1 MSDANKYEIVDAEY
15 NRLKTIIEK
24 SIMSENFE
32 KALAAI
38 SVAGSLL
45 YSWNQRYVD
54 NFLEE
59 SILKIAERTT
69 TSTIRDADQRNDT
82 ILFYDCFG
90 LDTRGLAVIYLKALA
105 HIGNKVYYV
114 VPITAKDKQ
123 PEIDKV
129 ICDSNVKRVYYSSN
143 RYYDKLKEL
152 QEIFNEYKPSKAF
165 LYTLPDDSAGIAAF
179 MQMKKVVRYQIN
191 LTDHAFWLGK
201 NAFDYC
207 LEFRNYGA
215 SISLN
220 ERGISKDR
228 IALMPYYP
236 YIDKKYGF
244 QGFPF
249 ETEGKKIIFSGGAL
263 YKTIDSTGTFYYIVS
278 EILKKNKDVIFLYA
292 GSGDDFYLKQLQ
304 TKFVNRIFYIKE
316 RKDLYQILRHV
327 TLYLSTY
334 PMMGGL
340 MMQYAALAGK
350 IPVTL
355 WHGDENSGILINQES
370 RRIEY
375 KDKEELI
382 SDVNRILNDSHYR
395 EEREA
400 LLEGSV
406 ISEQEFYEELRN
418 VIDKQRTKYNIDF
431 FSVDSR
437 RFRQDYVD
445 RFSFDNF
452 LKNIPTKRNVSLI
465 REYREQFINRIRGG
479 ITKIAK
485 KMITRY
491 LF

>member
-1 MSDANKYEIVDAEY
+1 MSSANKYNIVDAEY
-15 NRLKTIIEK
+15 KRLKIIIEK
-24 SIMSENFE
+24 AILSENFE

-38 SVAGSLL
+38 SVASSLL

-59 SILKIAERTT
+59 SISKVAEGTI
-69 TSTIRDADQRNDT
+69 TSTIRDADQKSDT

-123 PEIDKV
+123 PEIDKA
-129 ICDSNVKRVYYSSN
+129 ICNSNVKRVYYSSN

-165 LYTLPDDSAGIAAF
+165 LYTSPDDSSGIAAF

-228 IALMPYYP
+228 IVLMPYYP
-236 YIDKKYGF
+236 YIDKNYGF

-249 ETEGKKIIFSGGAL
+249 ETESKKIIFSGGAL

-278 EILKKNKDVIFLYA
+278 EILKKNEDVIFLYA

-304 TKFVNRIFYIKE
+304 AKFVNRVFYIEE

-334 PMMGGL
+334 PMIGGL
-340 MMQYAALAGK
+340 MMQYAAIAGK

-370 RRIEY
+370 RKIEY

-382 SDVNRILNDSHYR
+382 SDVNRILNDSNYR
-395 EEREA
+395 EERET

-418 VIDKQRTKYNIDF
+418 VIKKQRTKYNIDF
-431 FSVDSR
+431 TSVDSR
-437 RFRQDYVD
+437 RFRQDYVN

-452 LKNIPTKRNVSLI
+452 LKSIPVKRNVSLI
-465 REYREQFINRIRGG
+465 REYREQFVNRIMGG
-479 ITKIAK
+479 VLRKLRK
-485 KMITRY
+485 R
-491 LF
+491 